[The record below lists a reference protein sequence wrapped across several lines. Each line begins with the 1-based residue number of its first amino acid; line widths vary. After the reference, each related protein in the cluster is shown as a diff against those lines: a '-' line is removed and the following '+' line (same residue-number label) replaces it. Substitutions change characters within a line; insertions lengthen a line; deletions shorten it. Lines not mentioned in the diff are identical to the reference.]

1 MLDRA
6 VRFSAWATALLGI
19 ALSTSPA
26 DASVSVVVPDA
37 NTAVATIALA
47 DASANNYSA
56 VVTITFDNAV
66 NLSAGSLHLTADLFD
81 PNSFSGTLPANVSVD
96 PAFPVVV
103 TVEPPAVL
111 FMNSYE
117 VNQVGDGNLA
127 FFDTYYF
134 EMHTPN
140 LACASSTSTYR
151 LYKAPHG
158 SNVFAD
164 VTDDLFQGSVRA
176 RGRGG
181 AFSQFIVVKDNRPQ
195 TLLGVPVIAVEKL
208 LALTTRLNLATILNP
223 ALLTSLTNALAAVS
237 VDLLTL
243 NIGAALA
250 DLQIF
255 IDGVVTGAQNGDI
268 ANEWKSDRTLVN
280 DAGELLSLA
289 ETLQF
294 TLRLL
299 QGGNALCLPPP
310 PP

>member
-6 VRFSAWATALLGI
+6 VRFSAWAAALLGI
-19 ALSTSPA
+19 ALCARPA
-26 DASVSVVVPDA
+26 DASVSVVIPDA
-37 NTAVATIALA
+37 NTAVATIALT

-81 PNSFSGTLPANVSVD
+81 PNNFSGTLPANVSVD

-103 TVEPPAVL
+103 TVEPPEVL

-117 VNQVGDGNLA
+117 PNQVGDGNLA
-127 FFDTYYF
+127 FFNTYYF

-140 LACASSTSTYR
+140 LACTSSTSTYR
-151 LYKAPHG
+151 LFKAPHG
-158 SNVFAD
+158 STVFAD

-181 AFSQFIVVKDNRPQ
+181 AFSQFIVVKDS
-195 TLLGVPVIAVEKL
+195 TLPLTAALQKL
-208 LALTTRLNLATILNP
+208 LNLTTRLGLANILNP
-223 ALLTSLTNALAAVS
+223 TLLASLTATLGQVS

-243 NIGAALA
+243 NIGGALA
-250 DLQIF
+250 DLQTF
-255 IDGVVTGAQNGDI
+255 IDGVTTGAANGDI
-268 ANEWKSDRTLVN
+268 PNEWKSDRTLVN

-310 PP
+310 P

>member
-6 VRFSAWATALLGI
+6 SRFSALAIALLGT
-19 ALSTSPA
+19 ALSASPA
-26 DASVSVVVPDA
+26 SAGVSVVIPDP
-37 NTAVATIALA
+37 NHAVATISLT
-47 DASANNYSA
+47 DASTNTYSA
-56 VVTITFDNAV
+56 VVTIEFDNAV
-66 NLSAGSLHLTADLFD
+66 NLSADSLHLTADLFD
-81 PNSFSGTLPANVSVD
+81 PNNFPGTLPANVSID

-103 TVEPPAVL
+103 TVEPPDVL

-117 VNQVGDGNLA
+117 MNQVGDGNLA
-127 FFDTYYF
+127 FFNTYYF

-140 LACASSTSTYR
+140 LACASSTSNYR

-181 AFSQFIVVKDNRPQ
+181 AFSQFIVVKDTSLPLTAALQ
-195 TLLGVPVIAVEKL
+195 KL
-208 LALTTRLNLATILNP
+208 LNLTTRLGLANILNP
-223 ALLTSLTNALAAVS
+223 TLLASLTATLGQVS

-243 NIGAALA
+243 NVGGALA
-250 DLQIF
+250 DLQTF
-255 IDGVVTGAQNGDI
+255 IDGVTTGAANGDI
-268 ANEWKSDRTLVN
+268 PNEWKSDRTLVN

-294 TLRLL
+294 TLRIL

-310 PP
+310 P